1 MNFRSKI
8 AAVAMLAAFA
18 APSIALAQA
27 MVTLAKGD
35 NVNLQMQSALD
46 TGTAYVGQ
54 RFTARVVPPYPE
66 GDTDLANAVASGEVV
81 KVTPAGQGRN
91 PELFLSFTTITLANG
106 SSYPINAEVT
116 GAGTVQKQKNAGHTV
131 LTTLGGLIAGNVIG
145 KVIFHAATGIGGL
158 IGAAGGFLIGQN
170 KKSNM
175 TLSPG
180 ANIQL
185 TLTRPLLV
193 RRQATQP

>member
-1 MNFRSKI
+1 MNFRTKF
-8 AAVAMLAAFA
+8 AALAMLAAFA

-35 NVNLQMQSALD
+35 NVNLVMQSTLD
-46 TGTAYVGQ
+46 TGTAYVGK

-91 PELFLSFTTITLANG
+91 PELFLSFTTVTLANG

-116 GAGTVQKQKNAGHTV
+116 GA
-131 LTTLGGLIAGNVIG
+131 
-145 KVIFHAATGIGGL
+145 
-158 IGAAGGFLIGQN
+158 
-170 KKSNM
+170 
-175 TLSPG
+175 
-180 ANIQL
+180 
-185 TLTRPLLV
+185 
-193 RRQATQP
+193 